1 MFTRSTLLIALLVL
15 SPTIAIAQQASQD
28 FEPEDGLFASYYE
41 DPYAATVARE
51 LLGGDRYRQCQML
64 LIPSFSNEHA
74 VYLVRGEDQTAKVV
88 FREFEKQL
96 WPEMQRAFAKE
107 FPKQPPT
114 TVQETQLIEK
124 LAKKTRRLEAPV
136 TKGIADLLEQ
146 ACAQVLARVRY
157 APDTRIGLDGVRYH
171 AAHFQIGFGYRA
183 GTVWSPEKG
192 TIAADFIELAE
203 TLAAFARAP
212 AADHSKIENTLTQQ
226 GQQLLVR
233 IR

>member
-1 MFTRSTLLIALLVL
+1 MLTRSALLKVLLVL
-15 SPTIAIAQQASQD
+15 LPSTICAQQASQD
-28 FEPEDGLFASYYE
+28 FEPEDGLFALYGES
-41 DPYAATVARE
+41 PYAATVARE
-51 LLGGDRYRQCQML
+51 LLAGDWRRHCQML
-64 LIPSFSNEHA
+64 FVPSFSNEQA
-74 VYLVRGEDQTAKVV
+74 VYLVRDETQTAKVV

-96 WPEMQRAFAKE
+96 WPVMQRAFAKE

-136 TKGIADLLEQ
+136 TKGIADLLDQ
-146 ACAQVLARVRY
+146 VCAQVLARVRY

-203 TLAAFARAP
+203 TLAAFPRAA
-212 AADHSKIENTLTQQ
+212 AADRSRIESALTQQ
-226 GQQLLVR
+226 AQQLLSR
-233 IR
+233 MR